1 MSQNG
6 QIHFKN
12 LTALSKKSGWAGAD
26 RNVFMSKFF
35 ADDLDFGAA
44 LEAKLK

>member
-12 LTALSKKSGWAGAD
+12 LTALSEKSGGAGGD
-26 RNVFMSKFF
+26 RNVMSKFF